1 MKISEN
7 AWFPDVL
14 GGIEIEYFLEVDQL
28 LHYEKM

>member
-7 AWFPDVL
+7 TWFPDVL

-28 LHYEKM
+28 LHHEKM